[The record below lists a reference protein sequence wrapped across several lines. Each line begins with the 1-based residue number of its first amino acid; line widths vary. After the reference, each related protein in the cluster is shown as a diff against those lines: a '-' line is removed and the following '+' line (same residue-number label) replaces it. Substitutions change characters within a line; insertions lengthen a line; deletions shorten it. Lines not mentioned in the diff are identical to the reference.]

1 MTHSKE
7 IENGY
12 IIGAWSGLDR
22 GEEISEEEYQT
33 IYNVLTN
40 PPERKDGYY
49 YKLKTDLTWE
59 EIKDEYE
66 AEPTEEDDTAAML
79 VDMDY
84 RLTLLELGLTE

>member
-12 IIGAWSGLDR
+12 IVGAWSGLDR

-33 IYNVLTN
+33 IYNALIN

-79 VDMDY
+79 VDTEY

>member
-1 MTHSKE
+1 MDYSKE

-33 IYNVLTN
+33 IYTALIN

-49 YKLKTDLTWE
+49 YKLKTDLTWD
-59 EIKDEYE
+59 EIKDDYE